1 MQRITAYLYPNR
13 ITVLTNLDDNLT
25 NTEWRIVYQ
34 RNIKIYKGIDNTVEI
49 ELKNNDQKRV
59 EIGTDNLKMTLMDQ
73 TRNKISEYTAQS
85 LEDSTIR
92 GLARI
97 NIPAIDLEDL
107 DPQYLKFIVTKISTG
122 YEEALTYTDSQYGA
136 IGTIELLNGMNT
148 VIDTTKK
155 FDRFTQVTNY
165 TSSRWEER
173 KVYYDSEAISLEQY
187 RARPINNVVV
197 NVKVSNFLG
206 EISVEGTDQEV
217 IGNEAFSK
225 PKILFTQN
233 YVITPLDGNVALP
246 NLDVTGLTYIRVKYS
261 KTNAGK
267 VDYVTVTY

>member
-59 EIGTDNLKMTLMDQ
+59 EIGTDSLKMTLMDQ

-97 NIPAIDLEDL
+97 RIPAIDLEDL

-261 KTNAGK
+261 KTNTGK

>member
-97 NIPAIDLEDL
+97 NIPASDLEDL

-148 VIDTTKK
+148 VIDTTRK

-225 PKILFTQN
+225 PKILFSQN
-233 YVITPLDGNVALP
+233 YVNTPLDGNVALP

>member
-59 EIGTDNLKMTLMDQ
+59 EIGTDSLKMTLMDQ

-97 NIPAIDLEDL
+97 NIPASDLEDL

-148 VIDTTKK
+148 IVDTTKK

-187 RARPINNVVV
+187 RARPISNVVV
-197 NVKVSNFLG
+197 TVKVSNFLG

-246 NLDVTGLTYIRVKYS
+246 SLDVTGLTYIRVKYS
-261 KTNAGK
+261 KTNTGK